1 MSFFDQTGSE
11 KLILKTTKKLIKK
24 QQKNIMI
31 TMKKVAKE
39 IKKTIKIIKIIKI
52 SKNIFLMKIFFFFR
66 MEKVMK
72 IIYQKKILRKVE
84 KKR

>member
-24 QQKNIMI
+24 QQKSIML

-39 IKKTIKIIKIIKI
+39 KKKTMKIIKI